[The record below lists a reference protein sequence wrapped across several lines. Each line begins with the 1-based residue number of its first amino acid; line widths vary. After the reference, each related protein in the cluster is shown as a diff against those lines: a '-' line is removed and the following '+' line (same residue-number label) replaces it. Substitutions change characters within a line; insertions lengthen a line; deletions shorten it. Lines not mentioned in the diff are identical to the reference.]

1 MELQKNPSLLPVVLL
16 LHSYWKCSATF
27 QNATHSIIIRTNELC
42 RLDALKL
49 RGTLAGTC
57 SDVAGE
63 IAASLAH
70 AAVAFRDQEDLA
82 SEYWRKAQ
90 MAYAQTG
97 AVSGNFGAS
106 HEEYPLLAVYY
117 TSTGVRSH
125 VFFAAASMYTACK
138 VFGCPDEQ
146 LYFAHT
152 EKLGIMKEA
161 DGGQKWFWEV
171 PGWDNAWWDGALL
184 MAQDGIEG
192 PEIFGK
198 PAYTQF
204 LRSFADKWTNGKSP
218 IRCVIWIHVFEVTV

>member
-1 MELQKNPSLLPVVLL
+1 MLPAV
-16 LHSYWKCSATF
+16 
-27 QNATHSIIIRTNELC
+27 
-42 RLDALKL
+42 
-49 RGTLAGTC
+49 GTPTLSVSAGTC

-70 AAVAFRDQEDLA
+70 AAVAFRDRAALA
-82 SEYWRKAQ
+82 REYWRKAQ

-97 AVSGNFGAS
+97 AVNGKFGAS
-106 HEEYPLLAVYY
+106 HEEYPTLATYY

-138 VFGCPDEQ
+138 ALGCPD
-146 LYFAHT
+146 LDTYLAHT

-171 PGWDNAWWDGALL
+171 PSWDNAWWDGALL
-184 MAQDGIEG
+184 MAQAGVEG
-192 PEIFGK
+192 PQIFGK

-204 LRSFADKWTNGKSP
+204 LSSFVDKWTNGKSP
-218 IRCVIWIHVFEVTV
+218 IRCVVAAPYRPHMDSKRSRKDTRLHCKFLGGLEYQYLDPLRFTWSSD